1 MLWVGCEVSLQLL
14 RSPSAPLPRDPHPTA
29 TPTSVLPTPLEA
41 QQRLTLPETPL
52 TGLPPTQ
59 ATTLVL
65 V

>member
-1 MLWVGCEVSLQLL
+1 MLWVGCELSLQLL
-14 RSPSAPLPRDPHPTA
+14 RSPSAPLPWDPHPTA